1 MTEKKIRYSRQ
12 REEIYN
18 YMLSTKEHPSAEMV
32 YEALKAEHP
41 NLSLGTVYRNL
52 NLLAELGKVRRVA
65 TVQNVDRFD
74 AVCEDHAHF
83 ICECCGKV
91 EDFFDVNMDSVK
103 DLCGNLSDHRILRL
117 NVVMEGRCSDCMKA
131 ALS

>member
-1 MTEKKIRYSRQ
+1 MKERRYSRQ
-12 REEIYN
+12 REEIYQV
-18 YMLSTKEHPSAEMV
+18 LCASKEHPTAQMV
-32 YEALKAEHP
+32 YDVLRADLP

>member
-1 MTEKKIRYSRQ
+1 MTEKKIRYSQQ
-12 REEIYN
+12 REDIYN

-32 YEALKAEHP
+32 YEALKADHP
-41 NLSLGTVYRNL
+41 HLSLGTVYRNL

-65 TVQNVDRFD
+65 TVQNTDRFD

-91 EDFFDVNMDSVK
+91 DDVFFEADES
-103 DLCGNLSDHRILRL
+103 L
-117 NVVMEGRCSDCMKA
+117 NEKA
-131 ALS
+131 ASHCNGKIQSHHVYFYGTCNECLKK